1 MNCEVC
7 DKVFHGK
14 NLFYENDKV
23 VAVLSDAPAATGHVL
38 VLPRDHY
45 PIIEKIPDNV
55 FAEMFRVANKISAA
69 CFKTAGA
76 EGTNIVINNGIAAG
90 QKTNHASINIIP
102 RLQHDG
108 LHLQWDA
115 IKAKEDELQT
125 DQLMIKEAL
134 GKLTDKKPKKE
145 VIEKIEEE
153 IEEIPEEENYLLKQL
168 DRTP

>member
-14 NLFYENDKV
+14 NLIYENDKV
-23 VAVLSDAPAATGHVL
+23 AAVLSDTPAVTGHIL
-38 VLPRDHY
+38 VLPREHY
-45 PIIEKIPDNV
+45 PIIEKIPDNI
-55 FAEMFRVANKISAA
+55 FAEMFKTANKISAA

-76 EGTNIVINNGIAAG
+76 EGTNIMINNGIAAG

-102 RLQHDG
+102 RTQQDG
-108 LHLQWDA
+108 LNMQWEA

-134 GKLTDKKPKKE
+134 GKPMEKKPKKE
-145 VIEKIEEE
+145 TKEQEEE
-153 IEEIPEEENYLLKQL
+153 IIADSAEDENYLLKQL
-168 DRTP
+168 ERTP